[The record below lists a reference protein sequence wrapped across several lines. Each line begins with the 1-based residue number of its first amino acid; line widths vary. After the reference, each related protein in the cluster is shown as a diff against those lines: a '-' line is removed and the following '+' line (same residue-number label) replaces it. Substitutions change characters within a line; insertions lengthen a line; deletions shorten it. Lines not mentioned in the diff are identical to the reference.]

1 MRNGISITLD
11 DADRRRLSALVSDH
25 NTPQKHVWRAQIV
38 LLSADGVG
46 TSAIM
51 TETGTAKAT
60 VWRWQ
65 ARFMAEG
72 VEGLLRDKTRPPGKA
87 PVAESKAS
95 ALVAVTLKP
104 PPFEATH
111 WTGSRHGKGRR
122 FGRLHGS
129 EDLEGPW
136 SSSPSVASVQAL

>member
-1 MRNGISITLD
+1 MRNGISITLE
-11 DADRRRLSALVSDH
+11 DADRRRLAALVADH

-46 TSAIM
+46 TSTIM

-72 VEGLLRDKTRPPGKA
+72 VEGLLRQDA
-87 PVAESKAS
+87 PSRESSRSGEQSLCLGRHDAEAA
-95 ALVAVTLKP
+95 AL
-104 PPFEATH
+104 
-111 WTGSRHGKGRR
+111 
-122 FGRLHGS
+122 
-129 EDLEGPW
+129 
-136 SSSPSVASVQAL
+136 